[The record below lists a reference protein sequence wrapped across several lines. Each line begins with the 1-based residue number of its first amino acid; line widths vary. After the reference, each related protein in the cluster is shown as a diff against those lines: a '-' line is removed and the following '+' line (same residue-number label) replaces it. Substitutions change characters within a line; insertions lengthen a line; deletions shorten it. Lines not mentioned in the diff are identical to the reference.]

1 MKKEFFS
8 VATQDSQQNKG
19 IQSTSNVQDKTE
31 NGKNFKET
39 IRAVGP
45 ATEPPPP

>member
-8 VATQDSQQNKG
+8 VATQDSQQNNG
-19 IQSTSNVQDKTE
+19 IQPTPNMQDKTE
-31 NGKNFKET
+31 NGKNVKEG
-39 IRAVGP
+39 IRAIGP